1 MPDKSA
7 TRIALTCCLLLA
19 TSILVFR
26 ALEKPNPP
34 PALPVQQNAPTA
46 PALPVVSAT
55 QLPPHALEALTRL
68 CGNCSIADSNAAW
81 RSTDVIIG
89 DSDLPTRRFT
99 SIDRTDKGWDIRYER
114 GGFASSSIR
123 LLLSNDPAPQVL
135 PGSSCEPAP
144 DTKCYW

>member
-1 MPDKSA
+1 MPTKSA
-7 TRIALTCCLLLA
+7 TRIALVCCLLLA
-19 TSILVFR
+19 TSILMFR
-26 ALEKPNPP
+26 ALEKPTPQ
-34 PALPVQQNAPTA
+34 PALPVQQNAPTP

-55 QLPPHALEALTRL
+55 QLPPHVLVELTRL

-99 SIDRTDKGWDIRYER
+99 SIHRIDKGWDIRYER
-114 GGFASSSIR
+114 GGFASSRIR
-123 LLLSNDPAPQVL
+123 LFLSNDPAPQVL